1 MEGAAF
7 RLEGVALGLELGG
20 GLPLV
25 RVLLAQHLELRTLR
39 PDLLGEG
46 APLGIEPIALGFE
59 GLAFPSLFRVL
70 VL

>member
-25 RVLLAQHLELRTLR
+25 RVLLAQGLEGLV
-39 PDLLGEG
+39 EG
-46 APLGIEPIALGFE
+46 AAFRLEGVALRFK
-59 GLAFPSLFRVL
+59 LNKAVFNRRRCCRRL
-70 VL
+70 